1 MTCFLAFWRSF
12 AAPSAKALTHASL
25 CSESPL
31 KPRRGVAELAGRF
44 PFWPPPLPWR
54 HATTRRTRCPPGRIG
69 ARSSHGSSC
78 AHGAVQRHHTTKQ
91 SRNSQFGSISA
102 PGLRAEHE
110 RPIHSGRTAWFHG
123 GPANAR
129 KRRRAVRAPGAAKRQ
144 VLPLSRHSRKH
155 REPDEC

>member
-78 AHGAVQRHHTTKQ
+78 AHGREAFE
-91 SRNSQFGSISA
+91 NFGVV
-102 PGLRAEHE
+102 
-110 RPIHSGRTAWFHG
+110 SGRGDLIERYF
-123 GPANAR
+123 
-129 KRRRAVRAPGAAKRQ
+129 
-144 VLPLSRHSRKH
+144 
-155 REPDEC
+155 E